1 MSAAGAPVF
10 AVTARLDALAASDRA
25 RLFDRG
31 RATDVAVNAAV
42 TRIIADV
49 QANGDA
55 ELRALAARFDGV
67 PDLRIEVPRA
77 EWVRALD
84 AQDPAV
90 RDALEEAARAI
101 GAFHR
106 AQLPAP
112 LEMEVRPGVRL
123 GRRAEPLRRVGV
135 YAPGGRASYPSSVLM
150 GVVPA
155 RVAAVDEVVV
165 CSPPGPDGRPPQD
178 VLAACAIAGADRL
191 FALGGAGAIAAMALG
206 TQTVP
211 RVDRVVGPGNAFVN
225 EAKRLLTGRVGID
238 CPAGPS
244 EVLILADSSADPEII
259 GLELIAQAEHDPDA
273 AAVLVTTDPAH
284 LAAVRDVIRTR
295 SRSSV
300 LPQTRMPIVLDA
312 FAARGGLLVAATEE
326 EACAFATD
334 WAPEHLLLLV
344 RDPRAL
350 LDRIRCA
357 GSTFLGP
364 ASSVVFGDYMTGAN
378 HVLPTAGLARAYS
391 GLSTLDFL
399 RWSTW
404 QELTHGA
411 AAALAAQTAT
421 LAEAEGLPG
430 HAQAARRRG
439 NGAPPIGA
447 LQDPRPRL
455 GPAPVRTRASYRVLR
470 PYDPGRIP
478 TPIDLS
484 DNTNLFGA
492 PPSVAAVLAGLPA
505 AAITRYPSV
514 YATELKQAIAERLGV
529 APENVTTGAG
539 SDDVI
544 DSALRAFCEP
554 GDGAAYPVPTFGVVK
569 SFVAMNAGVPLEVP
583 LCADF
588 SLDVDAL
595 LAVNAAAIYLCSP
608 NNPTGNAFARAA
620 LERVMQEARGVVLID
635 EAYADFADDNV
646 LASAVASERAIV
658 LRTLS
663 KAYGLAGLR
672 IGVAVGPARLIKEV
686 EKSRGPY
693 KVSALAEAA
702 AVTVLRNDSAW
713 VGRAIAEVRQNR
725 DTLAEALHRRGFR
738 VWPSAANFLLVE
750 APPELGGSAG
760 VTDGLR
766 RLGVQ
771 VRPFPGVPIAG
782 DAIRVSIG
790 PWSMLERF
798 LEALDNLARA

>member
-1 MSAAGAPVF
+1 MF
-10 AVTARLDALAASDRA
+10 AVIGRLDALDASDRA
-25 RLFDRG
+25 KLFDRG
-31 RATDVAVNAAV
+31 RATDAAV
-42 TRIIADV
+42 SAAVAGIIADV
-49 QANGDA
+49 KANGDA
-55 ELRALAARFDGV
+55 ELRALSARFDGV

-77 EWVRALD
+77 EWLRALD
-84 AQDPAV
+84 ALDPAV
-90 RDALEEAARAI
+90 RDALEEAGRAI

-155 RVAAVDEVVV
+155 RVAEVDEVVV
-165 CSPPGPDGRPPQD
+165 CSPPGPDGRPPAE
-178 VLAACAIAGADRL
+178 VLAACAIAGADRV
-191 FALGGAGAIAAMALG
+191 FALGGAGAIAAMAHG
-206 TQTVP
+206 TETVP
-211 RVDRVVGPGNAFVN
+211 RVDKVVGPGNAFVN
-225 EAKRLLTGRVGID
+225 EAKRLLTGQIGID

-259 GLELIAQAEHDPDA
+259 ALELIAQAEHDPDA
-273 AAVLVTTDPAH
+273 AAILVTTDPTH
-284 LAAVRDVIRTR
+284 LAAVRSILGTWSRTG
-295 SRSSV
+295 V
-300 LPQTRMPIVLDA
+300 PAQTRAAIVLA
-312 FAARGGLLVAATEE
+312 AIAARGGLLVAEHEA
-326 EACAFATD
+326 EACAFATE

-344 RDPRAL
+344 REPRAAL
-350 LDRIRCA
+350 EKIRCA

-378 HVLPTAGLARAYS
+378 HVLPTGGLARAYG
-391 GLSTLDFL
+391 GLSTLDFV

-404 QELTHGA
+404 QELTPGG
-411 AAALAAQTAT
+411 AAALAERTAT
-421 LAEAEGLPG
+421 LAVAEGLPG
-430 HAQAARRRG
+430 HAEAARRRA
-439 NGAPPIGA
+439 NGGPSEAVQEAPPPGA
-447 LQDPRPRL
+447 
-455 GPAPVRTRASYRVLR
+455 ATIRTRVSYRGLR
-470 PYDPGRIP
+470 PYDPGRLP
-478 TPIDLS
+478 APIDLS
-484 DNTNLFGA
+484 DNTNLFGP
-492 PPSVAAVLAGLPA
+492 PPSVAAVLSTLPGS
-505 AAITRYPSV
+505 AITRYPSV
-514 YATELKQAIAERLGV
+514 YATELKKAIARQLGV

-569 SFVAMNAGVPLEVP
+569 SFIAMNAAVPLEVP

-588 SLDVDAL
+588 SLDVAGL
-595 LAVNAAAIYLCSP
+595 LATNPAAIYLCSP
-608 NNPTGNAFARAA
+608 NNPTGNAFGRAA
-620 LERVMQEARGVVLID
+620 LERVMRAARGVVIID

-672 IGVAVGPARLIKEV
+672 IGIAVGPAHLIAEV

-693 KVSALAEAA
+693 KVSAIAEAA
-702 AVTVLRNDSAW
+702 ALAVLRNDCDW
-713 VGRAIAEVRQNR
+713 VERTIAVARQNR
-725 DTLAEALHRRGFR
+725 DTLADALRGRGLR

-750 APPELGGSAG
+750 TPPELGGSVGVAG
-760 VTDGLR
+760 GLR

-771 VRPFPGVPIAG
+771 VRPFPGLPIAG

-798 LEALDNLARA
+798 LAAFDNLASA

>member
-1 MSAAGAPVF
+1 MSAAGEPMF
-10 AVTARLDALAASDRA
+10 AVNGRLAELAASERA
-25 RLFDRG
+25 KLFDRG
-31 RATDVAVNAAV
+31 RATDPAVSAAV
-42 TRIIADV
+42 ARIIADV
-49 QANGDA
+49 QTNGDA

-67 PDLRIEVPRA
+67 PELCIEVPRA
-77 EWVRALD
+77 AWFRALD
-84 AQDPAV
+84 VLDAAV

-135 YAPGGRASYPSSVLM
+135 YAPGGRASYPSSLLM

-155 RVAAVDEVVV
+155 RVAEVDEVVV
-165 CSPPGPDGRPPQD
+165 CSPPGPDGRPAPA
-178 VLAACAIAGADRL
+178 VLAACVIAGADRV
-191 FALGGAGAIAAMALG
+191 FALGGAGAIAAMAHG
-206 TQTVP
+206 TETVP
-211 RVDRVVGPGNAFVN
+211 RVDKVVGPGNAFVN
-225 EAKRLLTGRVGID
+225 EAKRLLTGQVAID

-259 GLELIAQAEHDPDA
+259 ALELIAQAEHDPDA
-273 AAVLVTTDPAH
+273 SAVLVTTDATHPATVCDIITMWSERVP
-284 LAAVRDVIRTR
+284 A
-295 SRSSV
+295 
-300 LPQTRMPIVLDA
+300 QTRMTIVLTA
-312 FAARGGLLVAATEE
+312 IAARGGLLVAENID

-344 RDPRAL
+344 REPRAA

-378 HVLPTAGLARAYS
+378 HVLPTAGLARSYG
-391 GLSTLDFL
+391 GLSTLDFV

-404 QELTHGA
+404 QELTTGA

-421 LAEAEGLPG
+421 LSEAEGLPG
-430 HAQAARRRG
+430 HAEAARRRS
-439 NGAPPIGA
+439 NGAPATGA
-447 LQDPRPRL
+447 VQEAPLQ
-455 GPAPVRTRASYRVLR
+455 GPAPVRTRVSYRALR
-470 PYDPGRIP
+470 PYDPGRVP

-484 DNTNLFGA
+484 DNTNLFGL
-492 PPSVAAVLAGLPA
+492 PPSVAAVLTELPA
-505 AAITRYPSV
+505 GAITRYPSV
-514 YATELKQAIAERLGV
+514 YATELKQVIAERLGV
-529 APENVTTGAG
+529 EPENVTTGAG

-554 GDGAAYPVPTFGVVK
+554 GDGVAYPLPTFGVVK

-583 LCADF
+583 LRTDF
-588 SLDVDAL
+588 SLDVAGL
-595 LAVNAAAIYLCSP
+595 LAMNAAAVYLCSP
-608 NNPTGNAFARAA
+608 NNPTGNAFASAA
-620 LERVMQEARGVVLID
+620 LERVMSGARGVVLID

-646 LASAVASERAIV
+646 LAHAVASERTIV

-663 KAYGLAGLR
+663 KAYALAGLR
-672 IGVAVGPARLIKEV
+672 IGIAVGPPHLISEV

-693 KVSALAEAA
+693 KVSGFAEAA
-702 AVTVLRNDSAW
+702 AIAVLRNDGAW
-713 VGRAIAEVRQNR
+713 VQRGIAHVRQNR
-725 DTLAEALHRRGFR
+725 DTLTQALTGRGFR

-750 APPELGGSAG
+750 APSQLGGSVG

-766 RLGVQ
+766 KLGVQ
-771 VRPFPGVPIAG
+771 VRPFPGLPIAG

-798 LEALDNLARA
+798 LDALDNLART